1 MLDKHISP
9 DDYEECPE
17 CGGMVN
23 VYGDKMDGHKEC
35 EEEDCDFAQSWEYIG

>member
-9 DDYEECPE
+9 DDYEECLE

-23 VYGDKMDGHKEC
+23 VYGGKLDGHKEC